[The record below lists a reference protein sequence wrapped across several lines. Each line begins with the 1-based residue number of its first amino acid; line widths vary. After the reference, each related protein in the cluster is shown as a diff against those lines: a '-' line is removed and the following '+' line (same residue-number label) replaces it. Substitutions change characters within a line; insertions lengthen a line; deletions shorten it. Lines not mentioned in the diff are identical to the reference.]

1 MLAWLQCQNKNFPVL
16 FFPVIKDKEEG
27 STSLELSHA
36 RLGLP
41 RDIVSHS
48 FLPN

>member
-27 STSLELSHA
+27 STSLELIA